1 MSTAAA
7 LRTILAGIDPSWHG
21 TGNDRI
27 APELLN
33 AARDSAIGRRL
44 LARWLAATDA
54 PALLAPQPGAG
65 FGAAAVRWP
74 RERVARLVRD
84 LGALAYAPAIRAEVR
99 REPVRRLKSALDNSY
114 LLALDSLVWDGKVQ
128 ATLGAQ
134 LAAEIDHALRASD
147 SDQPLFD
154 LLDRRG
160 RAELRLWAERR
171 DPGLADW
178 SRLLLPRGSF
188 DNAPALVAHLPPEV
202 VERLHT
208 HHGARPLTA

>member
-7 LRTILAGIDPSWHG
+7 LRTILTEVDPSWHG

-27 APELLN
+27 APELLA
-33 AARDSAIGRRL
+33 AARDSAIGRRM
-44 LARWLAATDA
+44 LARWLAANDA

-65 FGAAAVRWP
+65 FGAAALRWP
-74 RERVARLVRD
+74 RARMARLVRD

-99 REPVRRLKSALDNSY
+99 REPVRRLKVALDNSY

-128 ATLGAQ
+128 ANLGAQ
-134 LAAEIDHALRASD
+134 LAAEIDQALRAGD
-147 SDQPLFD
+147 DQPLFD

-178 SRLLLPRGSF
+178 SRLLLPRELH
-188 DNAPALVAHLPPEV
+188 DNAPTLFAHLPPDV